1 MQSHPPTDLH
11 EWHGM
16 TNDYVVACLSSF
28 TRSVSSGQQIGPM
41 NIGNPTEF
49 TIKELAEMTV
59 RLTKSTSKI
68 IYKPLPQVPPLT
80 VSSMTNVFVR
90 LFSPATSIKQ

>member
-1 MQSHPPTDLH
+1 
-11 EWHGM
+11 
-16 TNDYVVACLSSF
+16 
-28 TRSVSSGQQIGPM
+28 M

-68 IYKPLPQVPPLT
+68 IYKPLPQVRCLH
-80 VSSMTNVFVR
+80 
-90 LFSPATSIKQ
+90 

>member
-1 MQSHPPTDLH
+1 
-11 EWHGM
+11 M
-16 TNDYVVACLSSF
+16 TRDNRRRGRLLLF
-28 TRSVSSGQQIGPM
+28 THAFVFLLLQIGPM

-80 VSSMTNVFVR
+80 SFSSY
-90 LFSPATSIKQ
+90 SIKHLSRR